1 MELLLNVK
9 EKGILPVICFF
20 IFICVLVLSGCGR
33 QEEEN
38 LQTEGQ
44 PSGGG
49 GDYTLETKVTDVI
62 NDPVFEDY
70 GRLIFPVDRTIDDN
84 LTLQD
89 VGEILV
95 CCPEIAAE
103 AVEVAVHQDQFSVRY
118 PFECL
123 DDPFLDCGVQGEV
136 WSDHIVVIVAEPF
149 VNVVFEQVDLLSVQA
164 DFHFAAVAYRGRE
177 GTEKHILVGAKFVE
191 QHQDFRLAK
200 FPCCNIESLSLD

>member
-1 MELLLNVK
+1 MEMLLNMK
-9 EKGILPVICFF
+9 EKGILSVICFF

-95 CCPEIAAE
+95 
-103 AVEVAVHQDQFSVRY
+103 
-118 PFECL
+118 
-123 DDPFLDCGVQGEV
+123 
-136 WSDHIVVIVAEPF
+136 
-149 VNVVFEQVDLLSVQA
+149 
-164 DFHFAAVAYRGRE
+164 
-177 GTEKHILVGAKFVE
+177 
-191 QHQDFRLAK
+191 
-200 FPCCNIESLSLD
+200 